1 MYSISVIR
9 YKSHHYQ
16 EISKIYQIFSSHIT
30 HKLHKTKR
38 FQVTLVAK
46 RDLTHLGLQNFISSP
61 HYTPDQNPRKIEVMA
76 FPDHEHLSKTYLT
89 DAMDHL
95 AHRCREWLRETAF
108 EPIGEFDVCRH
119 CYVKKNNRELVNLIT
134 SGSSESV

>member
-9 YKSHHYQ
+9 YKIHHYQ

-30 HKLHKTKR
+30 HKLHK
-38 FQVTLVAK
+38 VAK

-89 DAMDHL
+89 DEMDHL